1 MNDLFFVFE
10 WNCSP
15 NIRSPC
21 ISEAMSGLG
30 KVVGSTPISNLDFL
44 PCCPILVIEYS
55 SFKRWICTLE
65 SQVNKSTIVRL
76 PFYCCFI
83 RNKSIKNKCPFLNL
97 FRLQQT
103 IKPIIVYARHK
114 DVIWQNIWMKE
125 YNGGLLVKLV
135 LFFLLESAKLLFFD
149 DSLLKRDQQFKR

>member
-1 MNDLFFVFE
+1 MNDLFCFVLFL
-10 WNCSP
+10 NDLACSP
-15 NIRSPC
+15 NIRSPY

-30 KVVGSTPISNLDFL
+30 KVVGSTPISNLDFF

-55 SFKRWICTLE
+55 SFKRWIYTLE
-65 SQVNKSTIVRL
+65 SQVNKSAIVRL
-76 PFYCCFI
+76 PFYHSFI

-114 DVIWQNIWMKE
+114 DVIWQNI
-125 YNGGLLVKLV
+125 
-135 LFFLLESAKLLFFD
+135 
-149 DSLLKRDQQFKR
+149 